1 MNFSTK
7 LVTWPAKSPQQ
18 AGTARILK
26 TADPTMA
33 PTPRSLFVMNVP
45 TELINN
51 SGLDAAAAI
60 NVAPTT
66 SSFKLKPANHN

>member
-1 MNFSTK
+1 MIFT
-7 LVTWPAKSPQQ
+7 LPAKRPQQ
-18 AGTARILK
+18 AGTARTLK
-26 TADPTMA
+26 TAEPTIA
-33 PTPRSLFVMNVP
+33 PTPRSLFVINVP

-66 SSFKLKPANHN
+66 DE